1 MTTDEIDRRQ
11 NMPNGM
17 SPSCLKSKLDI
28 LVHLLKY
35 RITLRWKY
43 FSSHQLTKLLLH
55 IDSIT
60 NIFTYSSKFPEILQF

>member
-17 SPSCLKSKLDI
+17 SPSCLKSRLDI

-35 RITLRWKY
+35 RITLR
-43 FSSHQLTKLLLH
+43 
-55 IDSIT
+55 
-60 NIFTYSSKFPEILQF
+60 